1 MYPQKLIG
9 KTFNEI
15 IISSDKKE
23 VTFFTD
29 GSYYK
34 MYHQKDWGE
43 DVWLEDVDGDIN
55 DLIGSPIINAEKVT
69 NKNQNG
75 INVQLWTFYKFQ
87 TAKGYVTLR
96 WCGESNGYYSMSVF
110 LREQDVPYDADK
122 NMDESDTENESLY
135 YDIYC
140 LVKNSREIYSEEYS
154 PDLQDVIFIG
164 TYDECEGYM
173 HKYYMGEFDESEL
186 PPVPQNDYEFW
197 VYINA
202 KLM

>member
-9 KTFNEI
+9 KTLNKI

-29 GSYYK
+29 ERSYK
-34 MYHQKDWGE
+34 MFHQKDWSE
-43 DVWLEDVDGDIN
+43 DVWLEDIDGDIN

-69 NKNQNG
+69 NKNKNG
-75 INVQLWTFYKFQ
+75 LNVQLWTFYKFQ
-87 TAKGYVTLR
+87 TEKGYVTLR

-110 LREQDVPYDADK
+110 LREQNVPYDIDMH
-122 NMDESDTENESLY
+122 MDESDSENESLY

-140 LVKNSREIYSEEYS
+140 LVKTPSEVYSEEYS
-154 PDLQDVIFIG
+154 PDLQGVIFIG

-173 HKYYMGEFDESEL
+173 HKYYMGELDESEL
-186 PPVPQNDYEFW
+186 PPVPQSNYEFW